1 MIKTLISLI
10 LFLDRYMHNLRGKQS
25 KDKYLTIKL
34 EANANH
40 WVKKI
45 VDMSLH
51 SSMALFMDGL
61 DGLFPQ
67 KLPRD

>member
-10 LFLDRYMHNLRGKQS
+10 LFLDNYMHNLRVKQS
-25 KDKYLTIKL
+25 KDKYLMIEL
-34 EANANH
+34 EENADH

-45 VDMSLH
+45 VDRSLH
-51 SSMALFMDGL
+51 SSMTLFMDGL

-67 KLPRD
+67 